1 MNIYGA
7 FEWLV
12 IALLLAVSLRVVWLK
27 VLKPTLQRPKAA
39 CGGGC
44 TQCAAPTKP

>member
-12 IALLLAVSLRVVWLK
+12 IALLLGVSLRVVWLK
-27 VLKPTLQRPKAA
+27 VLRPTLQRPKAA
-39 CGGGC
+39 CGSGC
-44 TQCAAPTKP
+44 NQCAAPAKR